1 MTEHRKTMISSIA
14 RVFLKDVIII
24 IIIIIIINIIIIIII
39 LQKCFVKMFCVV
51 QSMIHNKSE

>member
-14 RVFLKDVIII
+14 RAFLKDAIII
-24 IIIIIIINIIIIIII
+24 IIFIIIIIIIII